1 MDMTDMTRATVTR
14 RRFLQLACAG
24 MLALTGTALT
34 GCGNSTSGEGSDK
47 GSKLA
52 AIKSRGHL
60 NAGVKKDV
68 PGYGYYDTAKGR
80 FEGMEVDLCYQI
92 AAAVFGVSYKEARSQ
107 ELVEFTDV
115 TPKTRG
121 PLIDNGQLDVVAATY
136 TITDE
141 RKKAVSFAGPYFV
154 AGQDLLVRKDD
165 NSINGPEDLNGG
177 LMVKKR
183 SGFTSI
189 EDLDGKVIGVSQGA
203 TTQSLIEQMIKDNG
217 FSCRPEFRAFSGYP
231 IIKSSLDAGNIDVFA
246 MDRSTLAGYMN
257 ETVELLQPEVKFGE
271 QGYGVATKKGCD
283 LSAVVDQVICDRLA
297 DGWLDQEVKTWG
309 LV

>member
-1 MDMTDMTRATVTR
+1 MRNTISSISR
-14 RRFLQLACAG
+14 RDF
-24 MLALTGTALT
+24 LALLGAGALAAGAASTA
-34 GCGNSTSGEGSDK
+34 GCGSSAGSASAAGDS

-52 AIKSRGHL
+52 AIKARGHM

-68 PGYGYYDTAKGR
+68 PGYGYLDTATGE
-80 FEGMEVDLCYQI
+80 FQGMEIDLCHQI
-92 AAAVFGVSYKEARSQ
+92 AAEVFGVSYEEAKA
-107 ELVEFTDV
+107 EKLVEFTDV

-121 PLIDNGQLDVVAATY
+121 PLIDNDQLDMVVATY
-136 TITDE
+136 TITE
-141 RKKAVSFAGPYFV
+141 TRKKSWDFSTPYRTDYV
-154 AGQDLLVRKDD
+154 
-165 NSINGPEDLNGG
+165 G

-189 EDLDGKVIGVSQGA
+189 NDLDGKVIGVSQGA
-203 TTQSLIEQMIKDNG
+203 TTQGLIEQMIADEG
-217 FSCRPEFRAFSGYP
+217 FTCTPEFRAFSGYP

-257 ETVELLQPEVKFGE
+257 DTVELLQPEVKFGE

-283 LSAVVDQVICDRLA
+283 LSAVVDKVVQDRLA
-297 DGWLDQEVKTWG
+297 DGWLDEEVSTWG

>member
-1 MDMTDMTRATVTR
+1 MDMTDMTRAAVSR
-14 RRFLQLACAG
+14 RHFLQLAGAG

-92 AAAVFGVSYKEARSQ
+92 AAAVFGVSYKEVRAQ
-107 ELVEFTDV
+107 ELV
-115 TPKTRG
+115 
-121 PLIDNGQLDVVAATY
+121 VVAATY

-141 RKKAVSFAGPYFV
+141 RKKSWDFSTPYRTDYV
-154 AGQDLLVRKDD
+154 
-165 NSINGPEDLNGG
+165 G

-203 TTQSLIEQMIKDNG
+203 TTQGLIEQMIKDNG
-217 FSCRPEFRAFSGYP
+217 FSCKPEFRAFSGYP

-283 LSAVVDQVICDRLA
+283 LSAVVDQVVCDRLA

>member
-1 MDMTDMTRATVTR
+1 MTNSRETILTR
-14 RRFLQLACAG
+14 RRFLELCGLSTLAVAAG
-24 MLALTGTALT
+24 SALS
-34 GCGNSTSGEGSDK
+34 GCGASSAASGSDA

-52 AIKSRGHL
+52 TIKARGHL
-60 NAGVKKDV
+60 NCGVKKDV
-68 PGYGYYDTAKGR
+68 PGYGYLDTATGK
-80 FEGMEVDLCYQI
+80 FQGMEIDLCYQV
-92 AAAVFGVSYKEARSQ
+92 AAAVFGVSYEEAQEQ

-121 PLIDNGQLDVVAATY
+121 PLIDNDQLDLVAATY

-141 RKKAVSFAGPYFV
+141 RKKSWDFSTPYRTDYV
-154 AGQDLLVRKDD
+154 
-165 NSINGPEDLNGG
+165 G

-183 SGFTSI
+183 SGFKTI

-203 TTQSLIEQMIKDNG
+203 TTQGLIEQMIVDEG
-217 FSCRPEFRAFSGYP
+217 FDCAPEFRAFSGYP

-257 ETVELLQPEVKFGE
+257 DTVELLQPEVKFGE
-271 QGYGVATKKGCD
+271 QGYGIATKKGCD
-283 LSAVVDQVICDRLA
+283 LSAVVDQVVNDRLA
-297 DGWLDQEVKTWG
+297 DGWLDEEVTTWG

>member
-1 MDMTDMTRATVTR
+1 MKKISR
-14 RRFLQLACAG
+14 RSFVKAAG
-24 MLALTGTALT
+24 SAAVLSMLAACGGSSSSTAASTVSTAASTAGASSAAAASFGPDTQAIVDRGVLKVGVKNAVQGFSFQDTLTG
-34 GCGNSTSGEGSDK
+34 EYK
-47 GSKLA
+47 GLEDSLA
-52 AIKSRGHL
+52 EMIAEYL
-60 NAGVKKDV
+60 GVD
-68 PGYGYYDTAKGR
+68 
-80 FEGMEVDLCYQI
+80 
-92 AAAVFGVSYKEARSQ
+92 
-107 ELVEFTDV
+107 VEFTTV
-115 TPKTRG
+115 TAATRG
-121 PLIDNGQLDVVAATY
+121 ELLDSGDIDAVLATF
-136 TITDE
+136 TITEE
-141 RKKAVSFAGPYFV
+141 RKKSWDFSTPYRTDYV
-154 AGQDLLVRKDD
+154 
-165 NSINGPEDLNGG
+165 G

-203 TTQSLIEQMIKDNG
+203 TTQGLIEQMIKDNG
-217 FSCRPEFRAFSGYP
+217 FSCKPEFRAFSGYP

>member
-1 MDMTDMTRATVTR
+1 M
-14 RRFLQLACAG
+14 F
-24 MLALTGTALT
+24 ALTGAALT

-92 AAAVFGVSYKEARSQ
+92 AAAVFGVSYKEARAQ
-107 ELVEFTDV
+107 E
-115 TPKTRG
+115 
-121 PLIDNGQLDVVAATY
+121 LDVVAATY

-141 RKKAVSFAGPYFV
+141 RKKSWDFSTPYRTDYV
-154 AGQDLLVRKDD
+154 
-165 NSINGPEDLNGG
+165 G

-203 TTQSLIEQMIKDNG
+203 TTQGLIEQMIKDNG
-217 FSCRPEFRAFSGYP
+217 FHCEPEFRAFSGYP

>member
-1 MDMTDMTRATVTR
+1 MAFSGRKFIHAAAALASIAALTLSAACGSGSDTKSAGSDSSDITQQTVTP
-14 RRFLQLACAG
+14 G
-24 MLALTGTALT
+24 KLTIAT
-34 GCGNSTSGEGSDK
+34 GDPAYEPWVMNDKPESGK
-47 GSKLA
+47 G
-52 AIKSRGHL
+52 
-60 NAGVKKDV
+60 
-68 PGYGYYDTAKGR
+68 Y
-80 FEGMEVDLCYQI
+80 E
-92 AAAVFGVSYKEARSQ
+92 AAVAYAVAEKMGFKKS
-107 ELVEFTDV
+107 
-115 TPKTRG
+115 
-121 PLIDNGQLDVVAATY
+121 DVVWTRTTFDSAIAPGAKDWDMNIQQFG
-136 TITDE
+136 ITDE
-141 RKKAVSFAGPYFV
+141 RKKSWDFSTPYRTDYV
-154 AGQDLLVRKDD
+154 
-165 NSINGPEDLNGG
+165 G

-203 TTQSLIEQMIKDNG
+203 TTQGLIEQMIKDNG
-217 FSCRPEFRAFSGYP
+217 FSCKPEFRAFSGYP

>member
-1 MDMTDMTRATVTR
+1 MFNKRHIVRTIAATVSI
-14 RRFLQLACAG
+14 
-24 MLALTGTALT
+24 LALSFTAA
-34 GCGNSTSGEGSDK
+34 CGSGQSTASNSTDSDDITQQTYKPGKLTIATGQPAYEPWVMNDKPESGEGYEAAVAYAVADKLGFKKSDVVWTRT
-47 GSKLA
+47 A
-52 AIKSRGHL
+52 F
-60 NAGVKKDV
+60 
-68 PGYGYYDTAKGR
+68 DTA
-80 FEGMEVDLCYQI
+80 I
-92 AAAVFGVSYKEARSQ
+92 APGAKDWDFNIQQFG
-107 ELVEFTDV
+107 
-115 TPKTRG
+115 
-121 PLIDNGQLDVVAATY
+121 
-136 TITDE
+136 ITDE
-141 RKKAVSFAGPYFV
+141 RKKSWDFSTPYRTDYV
-154 AGQDLLVRKDD
+154 
-165 NSINGPEDLNGG
+165 G

-203 TTQSLIEQMIKDNG
+203 TTQGLIEQMIKDNG
-217 FSCRPEFRAFSGYP
+217 FSCKPEFRAFSGYP

>member
-1 MDMTDMTRATVTR
+1 MIA
-14 RRFLQLACAG
+14 
-24 MLALTGTALT
+24 
-34 GCGNSTSGEGSDK
+34 E
-47 GSKLA
+47 
-52 AIKSRGHL
+52 HL
-60 NAGVKKDV
+60 GVD
-68 PGYGYYDTAKGR
+68 
-80 FEGMEVDLCYQI
+80 
-92 AAAVFGVSYKEARSQ
+92 
-107 ELVEFTDV
+107 VEFTTV
-115 TPKTRG
+115 TAATRG
-121 PLIDNGQLDVVAATY
+121 ELLDSGDIDAVLATF
-136 TITDE
+136 TITEE
-141 RKKAVSFAGPYFV
+141 RKKSWDFSTPYRTDYV
-154 AGQDLLVRKDD
+154 
-165 NSINGPEDLNGG
+165 G

-217 FSCRPEFRAFSGYP
+217 FSCEPEFRAFSGYP

-271 QGYGVATKKGCD
+271 QGYGVATKKSCD

>member
-1 MDMTDMTRATVTR
+1 
-14 RRFLQLACAG
+14 
-24 MLALTGTALT
+24 
-34 GCGNSTSGEGSDK
+34 
-47 GSKLA
+47 
-52 AIKSRGHL
+52 
-60 NAGVKKDV
+60 
-68 PGYGYYDTAKGR
+68 
-80 FEGMEVDLCYQI
+80 MEVDLCYQI
-92 AAAVFGVSYKEARSQ
+92 AAAVFGVSYKDARAQ

-141 RKKAVSFAGPYFV
+141 RKKSWDFSTPYRTDYV
-154 AGQDLLVRKDD
+154 
-165 NSINGPEDLNGG
+165 G

-189 EDLDGKVIGVSQGA
+189 EDLDGKIIGVSQGA
-203 TTQSLIEQMIKDNG
+203 TTQGLIEQMIKDNG
-217 FSCRPEFRAFSGYP
+217 FSCKPEFRAFSGYP

>member
-1 MDMTDMTRATVTR
+1 MTFTNTFKRK
-14 RRFLQLACAG
+14 ACRVIA
-24 MLALTGTALT
+24 A
-34 GCGNSTSGEGSDK
+34 
-47 GSKLA
+47 LA
-52 AIKSRGHL
+52 AVACTMSLAACGADETGKIRIGIKFDQPGL
-60 NAGVKKDV
+60 GFKKSGTYVGFDV
-68 PGYGYYDTAKGR
+68 DVAKYVAKKLGYSED
-80 FEGMEVDLCYQI
+80 QI
-92 AAAVFGVSYKEARSQ
+92 IWKEAPSKQREAMIQ
-107 ELVEFTDV
+107 NGDV
-115 TPKTRG
+115 DMI
-121 PLIDNGQLDVVAATY
+121 LATY
-136 TITDE
+136 SITDE
-141 RKKAVSFAGPYFV
+141 RKKSWDFSTPYRTDYV
-154 AGQDLLVRKDD
+154 
-165 NSINGPEDLNGG
+165 G

-189 EDLDGKVIGVSQGA
+189 ENLDGKVIGVSQGA
-203 TTQSLIEQMIKDNG
+203 TTQGLIEQMIKDNG
-217 FSCRPEFRAFSGYP
+217 FSCKPEFRAFSGYP

>member
-1 MDMTDMTRATVTR
+1 M
-14 RRFLQLACAG
+14 
-24 MLALTGTALT
+24 
-34 GCGNSTSGEGSDK
+34 
-47 GSKLA
+47 
-52 AIKSRGHL
+52 
-60 NAGVKKDV
+60 
-68 PGYGYYDTAKGR
+68 
-80 FEGMEVDLCYQI
+80 
-92 AAAVFGVSYKEARSQ
+92 
-107 ELVEFTDV
+107 
-115 TPKTRG
+115 
-121 PLIDNGQLDVVAATY
+121 VAATY

-141 RKKAVSFAGPYFV
+141 RKKSWDFSTPYRTDYV
-154 AGQDLLVRKDD
+154 
-165 NSINGPEDLNGG
+165 G

-203 TTQSLIEQMIKDNG
+203 TTQGLIEQMIKDNG
-217 FSCRPEFRAFSGYP
+217 FSCKPEFRAFSGYP

-257 ETVELLQPEVKFGE
+257 ETIELLQPEVKFGE